1 MIRPWLLF
9 FRHSNR
15 SYLCLYHF
23 IVLATMSALVAL
35 MEGLKVA
42 DSNSDAFVNAV
53 KADPKNSG
61 SVIES
66 LANLTT
72 LTGKDDNNTV
82 KNALNAIEALITKE
96 IKHVE
101 AYVNFYLA
109 KILCAGAHKDKAV
122 RDAAT
127 SCVLAFSSNMS
138 PDNVRMALPVLF
150 EASKGGF
157 GLQGGTAF
165 NARVLALNAIQ
176 SFSENAPEQL
186 GFSLP
191 KVVPEVTGSMSDPKK
206 DVAKAAHDALVA
218 SCDVIGNRDIEHMT
232 AKIVRSIIAP
242 ADVPEI
248 MHALAGVTFVQSVQ
262 SPALAMVVPLLLR
275 GLRSNLTATRRQSA
289 VIIDNMSKLVDDPI
303 DAAPFLP
310 ILLPD
315 LVRSADAMSDPEARK
330 VSENA
335 VKQLQRLEKECHLA
349 LKGAHF
355 ASVEKVVAA
364 IKAKLGKGTF
374 DEVKIEHIANLACSL
389 MERKKFDEEEW
400 KGVQAY
406 LTALAGDKVAATA
419 IETLRP
425 ECKEMVK
432 FTVVEEEVEDGEE
445 LCNCQFT
452 LAYGTKILL
461 HNTAMRLKR
470 GHKYGLLGGND
481 SGKTTLMRSI
491 ANGSLT
497 DQGFPDPAS
506 VRTVFVEADI
516 MGELSHLSCVD
527 YIMQDERLKDL
538 DKNDVL
544 AVMATVGFREDGKA
558 KPFNGVSTLS
568 GGWRMK
574 LALARAML
582 QKADILLMDEPT
594 NHLDVINVAWV
605 KNYINSLKTVT
616 CIMVSH
622 DSKFLNECCT
632 DILHIERLKL
642 KHFKGNLDVFKQQ
655 NPEVAAAFFSI
666 KESKLKFKFPQPGPI
681 EGVKSRSKALMK
693 MSHCDFTYPGNKTPT
708 LFDISIQVSMA
719 SRVGCVGENGAGKS
733 TMIKV
738 LTGEVVPQTGDVW
751 RHPNA
756 RVAYVAQH
764 AFHHIEQHLNKTPN
778 EYIRWRYAN
787 GEDKESLVKVSMVA
801 TEEELQLQRTPFEV
815 LWKDDEGKQCKANK
829 VVVELTG
836 NRREARGKEYEYDV
850 KYRDGSEFPPLP
862 LKILEKRGWGKACRA
877 IDARIA
883 QLSGMFIRTLSS
895 ANVEQ
900 HLADIGLEAEF
911 GTHYRMSALS
921 GGQKVKVVMAAA
933 MWSQPHILILDE
945 PTNYLDRESL
955 GALAHAI
962 EGFEGGVVIISHNNE
977 FVSTL
982 CPEEWVMDAG
992 HLTTRGDV
1000 GWMNRQDDK
1009 ISDQVAITTMTDALG
1024 NESEVKQAKKVL
1036 TKVEEKKEIKRLRAK
1051 IKAGEELD
1059 DEEHEFAIAQEL
1071 L

>member
-1 MIRPWLLF
+1 
-9 FRHSNR
+9 
-15 SYLCLYHF
+15 
-23 IVLATMSALVAL
+23 MSALVAL

-42 DSNSDAFVNAV
+42 DASTDSIVNAV
-53 KADPKNSG
+53 KAAPQSAGATVEGLVEKAS
-61 SVIES
+61 
-66 LANLTT
+66 A
-72 LTGKDDNNTV
+72 TGKEDAV
-82 KNALNAIEALITKE
+82 AAKNAMNALEALSSSNIMA
-96 IKHVE
+96 VE
-101 AYVNFYLA
+101 AHISKHFA
-109 KILCAGAHKDKAV
+109 KIICSAASKDKAI
-122 RDAAT
+122 REAT
-127 SCVLAFSSNMS
+127 FSMATTFASKMS
-138 PDNVRMALPVLF
+138 SDNVRLLLPILF
-150 EASKGGF
+150 EVSKGGY

-165 NARVLALNAIQ
+165 NARVLALNLIQ
-176 SFSENAPEQL
+176 NFSENAPEQL
-186 GFSLP
+186 GFALP
-191 KVVPEVTGSMSDPKK
+191 LVVPEVTASMSDPKK
-206 DVAKAAHDALVA
+206 DISKAANDALVA

-232 AKIVRSIIAP
+232 SKIVRSIVVP

-315 LVRSADAMSDPEARK
+315 LARAAESMSDPEARK
-330 VSENA
+330 ISEKA
-335 VKQLQRLEKECHLA
+335 TEQLTRLQGECDA
-349 LKGAHF
+349 AMKGAHF
-355 ASVEKVVAA
+355 ADVDVVSKA
-364 IKAKLGKGTF
+364 IVSKLGKGPH
-374 DEVKIEHIANLACSL
+374 DEAKIAHIASMCCSL
-389 MERKKFDEEEW
+389 MERKKFEEGDW
-400 KGVQAY
+400 AGVQTY
-406 LTALAGDKVAATA
+406 LANLAGDKVAATA
-419 IETLRP
+419 VQSLRP
-425 ECKEMVK
+425 ECKEMVR
-432 FTVVEEEVEDGEE
+432 FTVVVEEEEDGDE
-445 LCNCQFT
+445 LCNCLFT

-461 HNTAMRLKR
+461 HNTTMRLIR
-470 GHKYGLLGGND
+470 GAKYGLLGGND

-491 ANGSLT
+491 ANGSVE
-497 DQGFPDPAS
+497 GFPDAS
-506 VRTVFVEADI
+506 EVRTVFVEADI
-516 MGELSHLSCVD
+516 MGELSHLSCID
-527 YIMQDERLKDL
+527 YIMQDERLQGL
-538 DKNDVL
+538 QRAEVL
-544 AVMATVGFREDGKA
+544 EVMSSVGFREDGKA
-558 KPFNGVSTLS
+558 KPNNAVSTLS

-574 LALARAML
+574 LAMARAML
-582 QKADILLMDEPT
+582 QKADILLLDEPT

-605 KNYINSLKTVT
+605 KSYINSLTHVT

-622 DSKFLNECCT
+622 DSKFLNDCCT

-642 KHFKGNLDVFKQQ
+642 KHIKGNLDVFKTS
-655 NPEVAAAFFSI
+655 NPVVAAAFFSI
-666 KESKLKFKFPQPGPI
+666 KESKLRFKFPQPGPI

-693 MSHCDFTYPGNKTPT
+693 MGHCDFTYPGNTVPT

-738 LTGEVVPQTGDVW
+738 LTGEVVPQVGDVW

-764 AFHHIEQHLNKTPN
+764 AFHHIEDHLNKTPN
-778 EYIRWRYAN
+778 EYIRWRYGN

-801 TEEELQLQRTPFEV
+801 TEEELALQRTPFEV
-815 LWKDDEGKQCKANK
+815 LWKDDDGKPQKANK
-829 VVVELTG
+829 VVVEMLG
-836 NRREARGKEYEYDV
+836 SRREARGKEMEYDV
-850 KYRDGSEFPPLP
+850 KYRDGSEFPPLSV
-862 LKILEKRGWGKACRA
+862 KILEKRGWGKACRA

-883 QLSGMFIRTLSS
+883 QTSGMFIRTLSS

-900 HLADIGLEAEF
+900 HLADIGLDPEF

-955 GALAHAI
+955 GALANAI
-962 EGFEGGVVIISHNNE
+962 EDFEGGVVIISHNNE

-1009 ISDQVAITTMTDALG
+1009 ISDQQTITTMTDALG
-1024 NESEVKQAKKVL
+1024 NETALKPVKKAL
-1036 TKVEEKKEIKRLRAK
+1036 TKVEEKKEIKRIRQK
-1051 IKAGEELD
+1051 IKSGEDLD
-1059 DEEHEFAIAQEL
+1059 DEEHDFAITNNL
-1071 L
+1071 V